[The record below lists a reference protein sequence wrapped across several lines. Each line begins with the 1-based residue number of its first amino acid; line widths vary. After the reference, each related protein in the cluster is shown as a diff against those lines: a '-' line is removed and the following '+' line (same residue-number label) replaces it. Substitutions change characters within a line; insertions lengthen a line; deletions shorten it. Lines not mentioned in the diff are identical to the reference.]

1 MGWYRCLP
9 ASLFT
14 FPAFC
19 GQPKG
24 LVINPILRGKEGGR
38 REERGGK
45 GGRDRREDGVAA
57 GRGEA
62 EGGRREEEEGKTDKG

>member
-1 MGWYRCLP
+1 MP
-9 ASLFT
+9 VSLR
-14 FPAFC
+14 PC
-19 GQPKG
+19 SR
-24 LVINPILRGKEGGR
+24 LRKEGGR